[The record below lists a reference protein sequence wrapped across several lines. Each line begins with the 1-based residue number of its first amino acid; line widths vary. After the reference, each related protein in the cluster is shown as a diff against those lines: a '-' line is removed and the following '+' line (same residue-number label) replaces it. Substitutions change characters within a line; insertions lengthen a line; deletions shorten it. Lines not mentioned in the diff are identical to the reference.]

1 MASSRGLSELWKS
14 VHFLLDPAGRPIF
27 LGEAFASLAASGFF
41 GLRPLFLGTL
51 TSSFVSVFFVTR
63 LRAPVPCAVARIF
76 ALVAADGRL
85 SFEGALDLGDW
96 AFAGPDAFLVVVRTV
111 VLTFVL
117 EFTFG
122 NFTFLLGLASTFVG
136 ALADVLVA
144 VFAGVLAAVFVV
156 AFVAVLAV
164 VFVGAFAGVFAEAFA
179 LVAFVIFRVVS
190 LVFCLVAGSF
200 FRAAAVLETVVRA
213 LETVFLTPV
222 RTPRALTTFR
232 FLFRREAD
240 SSVTLPIFRLDPVA
254 FLAVFVFEVDFF

>member
-1 MASSRGLSELWKS
+1 MLTL
-14 VHFLLDPAGRPIF
+14 AGRPIF
-27 LGEAFASLAASGFF
+27 LGKAFVSLAASGFF

-85 SFEGALDLGDW
+85 SLEGALVLGDW

-111 VLTFVL
+111 VLTFAL

-122 NFTFLLGLASTFVG
+122 NFTFLLGLASPFAG
-136 ALADVLVA
+136 A
-144 VFAGVLAAVFVV
+144 FAGVLAAVF
-156 AFVAVLAV
+156 AP
-164 VFVGAFAGVFAEAFA
+164 VFLGVFAGAFVEAFA
-179 LVAFVIFRVVS
+179 VALVVLRVVC

-200 FRAAAVLETVVRA
+200 FRAAAVLETVAR
-213 LETVFLTPV
+213 VFVTAFLIPA
-222 RTPRALTTFR
+222 RTPRDRTTFR

-240 SSVTLPIFRLDPVA
+240 SSITLPIFRLDPVA
-254 FLAVFVFEVDFF
+254 FLSAFVFEVDFF

>member
-1 MASSRGLSELWKS
+1 M
-14 VHFLLDPAGRPIF
+14 
-27 LGEAFASLAASGFF
+27 SLAASGFF

-85 SFEGALDLGDW
+85 SLEGALVLGDW

-111 VLTFVL
+111 VLTFAL

-122 NFTFLLGLASTFVG
+122 NFTFLLGLASPFAG
-136 ALADVLVA
+136 A
-144 VFAGVLAAVFVV
+144 FAGVLAAVF
-156 AFVAVLAV
+156 AP
-164 VFVGAFAGVFAEAFA
+164 VFLGVFAGAFVEAFA
-179 LVAFVIFRVVS
+179 VALVVLRVVC

-200 FRAAAVLETVVRA
+200 FRAAAVLETVAR
-213 LETVFLTPV
+213 VFVTAFLIPA
-222 RTPRALTTFR
+222 RTPRDRTTFR

-240 SSVTLPIFRLDPVA
+240 SSITLPIFRLDPVA
-254 FLAVFVFEVDFF
+254 FLSAFVFEVDFF

>member
-1 MASSRGLSELWKS
+1 M
-14 VHFLLDPAGRPIF
+14 
-27 LGEAFASLAASGFF
+27 
-41 GLRPLFLGTL
+41 
-51 TSSFVSVFFVTR
+51 SVFFVTR

-85 SFEGALDLGDW
+85 SLEGALALGDW

-122 NFTFLLGLASTFVG
+122 NFTFLLGLASAFVG

-144 VFAGVLAAVFVV
+144 VFAGVLAVV
-156 AFVAVLAV
+156 FVAVLAV
-164 VFVGAFAGVFAEAFA
+164 VFVGVFAGVFAEAFP
-179 LVAFVIFRVVS
+179 LVAFVVFRVVS

-200 FRAAAVLETVVRA
+200 FRVAAVLETVVRA

-222 RTPRALTTFR
+222 RTPRALTTFC

-240 SSVTLPIFRLDPVA
+240 SSITLPIFRLDPVV
-254 FLAVFVFEVDFF
+254 FLSVFVCEVDFF

>member
-1 MASSRGLSELWKS
+1 MLTL
-14 VHFLLDPAGRPIF
+14 AGRPIF
-27 LGEAFASLAASGFF
+27 LGKAFVSLAASGFF

-85 SFEGALDLGDW
+85 SLEGALVLGDW

-111 VLTFVL
+111 VLTFAL

-122 NFTFLLGLASTFVG
+122 NFTFLLGLASPFAG
-136 ALADVLVA
+136 A
-144 VFAGVLAAVFVV
+144 FAGVLAAVF
-156 AFVAVLAV
+156 AP
-164 VFVGAFAGVFAEAFA
+164 VFLGVFAGAFVEAFA
-179 LVAFVIFRVVS
+179 VALVVLRVVC

-200 FRAAAVLETVVRA
+200 FRAAAVLETVAR
-213 LETVFLTPV
+213 VFVTAFLIPA
-222 RTPRALTTFR
+222 RTPRDRTTFR

-240 SSVTLPIFRLDPVA
+240 SSITLPIFRLDPVA
-254 FLAVFVFEVDFF
+254 FLSVFVFEVDFF

>member
-1 MASSRGLSELWKS
+1 MLTL
-14 VHFLLDPAGRPIF
+14 AGRPIF
-27 LGEAFASLAASGFF
+27 LGKAFVSLAASGFF

-85 SFEGALDLGDW
+85 SLEGALVLGDW

-111 VLTFVL
+111 VLTFAL

-122 NFTFLLGLASTFVG
+122 NFTFLLGLASSFAG
-136 ALADVLVA
+136 ALADVLAA
-144 VFAGVLAAVFVV
+144 VFAGVFLAVF
-156 AFVAVLAV
+156 AGA
-164 VFVGAFAGVFAEAFA
+164 FVGAFVEAFA
-179 LVAFVIFRVVS
+179 LVALVVFRVVS

-200 FRAAAVLETVVRA
+200 FRAAAVLETVARVFVTA
-213 LETVFLTPV
+213 FLTPA
-222 RTPRALTTFR
+222 RTPRDRTTFR

-240 SSVTLPIFRLDPVA
+240 SSITLPIFRLDPVA
-254 FLAVFVFEVDFF
+254 FLSVFVFEVDFF

>member
-1 MASSRGLSELWKS
+1 M
-14 VHFLLDPAGRPIF
+14 
-27 LGEAFASLAASGFF
+27 
-41 GLRPLFLGTL
+41 
-51 TSSFVSVFFVTR
+51 
-63 LRAPVPCAVARIF
+63 
-76 ALVAADGRL
+76 VAADGRL

-122 NFTFLLGLASTFVG
+122 NFTFLLGLASAFVG

-156 AFVAVLAV
+156 AFVAAFVAVLAV
-164 VFVGAFAGVFAEAFA
+164 VFVGVFAGVFAEAFA

-240 SSVTLPIFRLDPVA
+240 SSMTLAIFRLDPVA

>member
-51 TSSFVSVFFVTR
+51 ICSFVSVFFVTR

-122 NFTFLLGLASTFVG
+122 NFTFLLGLASSFAG
-136 ALADVLVA
+136 ALADVLAA
-144 VFAGVLAAVFVV
+144 VFAGVFLAVF
-156 AFVAVLAV
+156 AGA
-164 VFVGAFAGVFAEAFA
+164 FVGAFVEAFA
-179 LVAFVIFRVVS
+179 VALVVLRVVC

-200 FRAAAVLETVVRA
+200 FRAAAVLETVAR
-213 LETVFLTPV
+213 VFVTAFLIPA
-222 RTPRALTTFR
+222 RTPRDRTTFR

-240 SSVTLPIFRLDPVA
+240 SSITLPIFRLDPVA
-254 FLAVFVFEVDFF
+254 FLSAFVFEVDFF

>member
-1 MASSRGLSELWKS
+1 MLTL
-14 VHFLLDPAGRPIF
+14 AGRPIF
-27 LGEAFASLAASGFF
+27 LGKAFVSLAASGFF

-111 VLTFVL
+111 VLTFAL

-164 VFVGAFAGVFAEAFA
+164 VFVGVFAGVFAGVFVEAFA